1 MNDYAELCAYGN
13 IEYTPA
19 WYYQKFPGFF
29 NVDCYRIL
37 AGWDK
42 GVRTEEQVKADQERA
57 QQEMEAQAQAEL
69 EELDRKNKE
78 FYQSLDTLKYRWNT
92 TLNQWQT
99 IAQST
104 PESRLRAYSNAM
116 EMYTVQDTNDYTLS
130 GDKQEYE
137 VSEALNKKRK
147 FESEDF

>member
-1 MNDYAELCAYGN
+1 MTDSV
-13 IEYTPA
+13 
-19 WYYQKFPGFF
+19 Q
-29 NVDCYRIL
+29 V

-42 GVRTEEQVKADQERA
+42 GVHMEEQVKADEEKALQEA
-57 QQEMEAQAQAEL
+57 EAQAQAEM
-69 EELDRKNKE
+69 EEIDRKNTE
-78 FYQSLDTLKYRWNT
+78 FDQSLDTLKYSWNA

-99 IAQST
+99 LAQST

-116 EMYTVQDTNDYTLS
+116 EMYTVQETNDYTLS
-130 GDKQEYE
+130 GDKQDYE